1 MARKRKSVASSVDLC
16 PRDLDE
22 IPYIAW
28 MNKQIAAGR
37 KPAGP
42 LPEGAP
48 GAGDTSFE
56 APRDVPTRGRRHA
69 DRVASS
75 RINDDAAFDDDDDA
89 ADSDYNECDEA
100 CEDDADSGEEQDK
113 GMSPSE
119 DEVDADEDADDDEDA
134 PEEAQPASPAP
145 RRRRASAAAGTKTA
159 AKGGE
164 PPRAAAKTRNLH
176 PVKRS
181 VWSPRENTIFV
192 AARWFMKDEL
202 GPLLGKQGSQYWA
215 RLARH
220 LEKENPGWVRGVNAL
235 QKQWRNLVN
244 MCKQIKK
251 GEKASGKGAVCKPH
265 WYPYMALFQNN
276 KAVGNPHAVD
286 GGGAAHVNVP
296 CGYAVPS
303 TSAPCT
309 STPTFTETATMAA
322 AKLVCETI
330 KGCHSDAM
338 SRLKGL
344 VRAWMDQDARIA
356 RERVQQPAPSPHVR
370 DDIPAHADNMTD
382 SHAAEGGDDGWLR
395 RGQAGEDPSNPDAG
409 EEVWVRGA
417 AE

>member
-1 MARKRKSVASSVDLC
+1 
-16 PRDLDE
+16 
-22 IPYIAW
+22 
-28 MNKQIAAGR
+28 MNKQIAAGH

-48 GAGDTSFE
+48 GVGDTSFE

-69 DRVASS
+69 GRVASS
-75 RINDDAAFDDDDDA
+75 RVNDDAAFADDDDA
-89 ADSDYNECDEA
+89 ADSDYNECDDA
-100 CEDDADSGEEQDK
+100 CDDDADSGEEEDK

-119 DEVDADEDADDDEDA
+119 DEVDADEDADEDEDA
-134 PEEAQPASPAP
+134 PEEAQPATPAP
-145 RRRRASAAAGTKTA
+145 RRGRASAAAGTKTA

-164 PPRAAAKTRNLH
+164 PPRAAATTRNLH

-181 VWSPRENTIFV
+181 AWSPRENTIFV
-192 AARWFMKDEL
+192 AARWFMTDEL
-202 GPLLGKQGSQYWA
+202 GPLLGKQGAQYWA
-215 RLARH
+215 RLAHH
-220 LEKENPGWVRGVNAL
+220 LELENPGWVRGVNAL

-244 MCKQIKK
+244 MYKQIKK

-296 CGYAVPS
+296 CGFAVPS
-303 TSAPCT
+303 TSAPSN
-309 STPTFTETATMAA
+309 STPTFTGTFLLGTPTSKRPRVAETATRAA
-322 AKLVCETI
+322 AKMVCETI

-338 SRLKGL
+338 STLEGL
-344 VRAWMDQDARIA
+344 VRAWMEQDARIA
-356 RERVQQPAPSPHVR
+356 RERVQQPAPPPPLPAG
-370 DDIPAHADNMTD
+370 DNIPAHTDNMTAAD
-382 SHAAEGGDDGWLR
+382 AAEGGDDGWLR
-395 RGQAGEDPSNPDAG
+395 RRQTGEDTSNPDAG